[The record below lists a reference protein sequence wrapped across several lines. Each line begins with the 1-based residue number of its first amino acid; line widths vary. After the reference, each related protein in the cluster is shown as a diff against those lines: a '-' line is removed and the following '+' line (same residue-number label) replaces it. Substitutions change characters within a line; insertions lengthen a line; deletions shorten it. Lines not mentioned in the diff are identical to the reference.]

1 MRRNAMYFNKILV
14 ADRSDAAC
22 RVIRTCMGLRIQTV
36 AIFTEQE
43 SNALHADMAN
53 EAYAV
58 TSYSNAQEVMQIARQ
73 TGAEA
78 IHPGYGWFSENP
90 LFVRQCIDAGFVF
103 IGPSPRVLLQMGNK
117 IKAKNAAKRAG
128 VPVLPGSESLAYEEE
143 QAILIAA
150 HKIGFPAIVKAAWGG
165 GGRAMEIAETEAE
178 LLATVRSIRGM
189 AERFFSEPDLYLEKL
204 VRGGRHIEIQVE
216 RDMHGTCF
224 HSRERDC
231 SVQRR
236 RAKIVEEAPA
246 PGLNKRLR
254 RKLCSWAVKLVSKIG
269 YVGVGTVE
277 FLVSPEGKAYFIE
290 MNPRLQVEHGV
301 TEMREGIDLVEV
313 QLAIAAGKKLSTQKK
328 ERYKH
333 VMEVRIY
340 TDTFRNGIFS
350 PAIGKVIIN
359 KFPEPASFLRIDSA
373 LRQGQEIECTV
384 KDEDA
389 ALICKLIVGAS
400 SREQAIE
407 RMIAALRDLRIEG
420 VTGREILLA
429 ILHWDSFRKN
439 IHALDTLNNRSV
451 TQEIERAAH
460 RFTLEKGLYPS
471 LGRIAGDVAH
481 EVL

>member
-143 QAILIAA
+143 QAI
-150 HKIGFPAIVKAAWGG
+150 
-165 GGRAMEIAETEAE
+165 
-178 LLATVRSIRGM
+178 
-189 AERFFSEPDLYLEKL
+189 
-204 VRGGRHIEIQVE
+204 
-216 RDMHGTCF
+216 
-224 HSRERDC
+224 
-231 SVQRR
+231 
-236 RAKIVEEAPA
+236 
-246 PGLNKRLR
+246 
-254 RKLCSWAVKLVSKIG
+254 
-269 YVGVGTVE
+269 
-277 FLVSPEGKAYFIE
+277 
-290 MNPRLQVEHGV
+290 
-301 TEMREGIDLVEV
+301 
-313 QLAIAAGKKLSTQKK
+313 
-328 ERYKH
+328 
-333 VMEVRIY
+333 
-340 TDTFRNGIFS
+340 
-350 PAIGKVIIN
+350 
-359 KFPEPASFLRIDSA
+359 
-373 LRQGQEIECTV
+373 
-384 KDEDA
+384 
-389 ALICKLIVGAS
+389 
-400 SREQAIE
+400 E